1 MHSTSALKHGG
12 WAERHDMNAGARHEG
27 WFPTGGH
34 ACMVKHCKPPQILSD
49 QNKSPSFCFLL
60 HHWTGS
66 TKARCQTSV
75 PSIKSI
81 HRPIIPQ
88 KSQQKSMIILKC
100 YDPLRWPGGCLQ
112 YYSISVYLCYTVAT
126 YTCSVLNS
134 TNGKEATFLPIS
146 YNGNYIYLPF
156 TSIKQFPFN

>member
-1 MHSTSALKHGG
+1 MHSTSALKDGG
-12 WAERHDMNAGARHEG
+12 WTERHLMNVGARHED
-27 WFPTGGH
+27 WFPPGVMH
-34 ACMVKHCKPPQILSD
+34 AWSKVANLLKFCLINKVL
-49 QNKSPSFCFLL
+49 NKSLSFCFLL

-81 HRPIIPQ
+81 HGPIIPQ

-112 YYSISVYLCYTVAT
+112 YYSICVYLCCTVAT
-126 YTCSVLNS
+126 YTCSVLNL
-134 TNGKEATFLPIS
+134 TKWKKKQNFCPFVTLG
-146 YNGNYIYLPF
+146 F
-156 TSIKQFPFN
+156 TSTCLSRL